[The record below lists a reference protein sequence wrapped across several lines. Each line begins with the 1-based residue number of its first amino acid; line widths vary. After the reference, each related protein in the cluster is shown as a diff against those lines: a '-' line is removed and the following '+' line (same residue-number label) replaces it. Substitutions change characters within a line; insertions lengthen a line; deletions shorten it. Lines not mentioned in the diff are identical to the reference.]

1 MIVGLGT
8 DVVENDRIGELYEK
22 HGRRFLER
30 IFTEQEIEYSLSRAD
45 PVPYLSSR
53 FAAKEASIKA
63 LTLPPGMMLNWKDI
77 RVEGISFGVKTL
89 VFTGTAKERA
99 DQLGVQRI
107 HLSMSHARDS
117 STAVVILES

>member
-8 DVVENDRIGELYEK
+8 DVVENDRIEDLYNK
-22 HGRRFLER
+22 HGKRFLDR
-30 IFTEQEIEYSLSRAD
+30 IFTEQEIQYSLSRAD

-53 FAAKEASIKA
+53 FAAKEAGIKA
-63 LTLPPGMMLNWKDI
+63 LSLPPGTALNWKDI
-77 RVEGISFGVKTL
+77 CVEGINFGVKTL
-89 VFTGTAKERA
+89 LFTGSARERA
-99 DQLGVQRI
+99 DQLGVKRI

>member
-8 DVVENDRIGELYEK
+8 DVVENDRIGELYQK

-89 VFTGTAKERA
+89 AFTGTAKERA
-99 DQLGVQRI
+99 DQLGVARI